1 MDIKDDP
8 RLIQWLDLIEASQ
21 NTRDVYS
28 RFMKLFCECIG
39 LTPTQLI
46 EESIRETK
54 AGLLLSERKT
64 GEYIAR
70 FKKCMSDK
78 NYAPKGFILGIS
90 AVKSFYKAFDIQLPS
105 STGKLK
111 KRLPRRENQT
121 FLTREEI
128 KKMVLNAK
136 NLRDKA
142 IILCM
147 ATSGM
152 ARNEIRNLRMNDIAF
167 DENNIGTIS
176 IRRQKAQVD
185 CVTFIS
191 PEAVAALKAY
201 FEERNREVKTSIKG
215 NDFVFV
221 TYDNGTKMG
230 DDVFLKV
237 FRTLGTQLGYSN
249 GKGLLIKTRSHALR
263 KFFSSTL
270 ENAGMPKNK
279 IDFMLGHTVNDT
291 DLSYFK
297 QDPSKLKEL
306 YTRFLPY
313 LTFEKT
319 IEVRSLNTEDAKRLE
334 ELDRENKE
342 LKKELQEIKKDLD
355 SRKGA
360 DDTLNKLF
368 ADPEVQQMLLK
379 KLKELEKK

>member
-8 RLIQWLDLIEASQ
+8 RLIQWLDLIEASE
-21 NTRDVYS
+21 NTRDMYF

-39 LTPTQLI
+39 LTPAELI

-64 GEYIAR
+64 VDHIAK
-70 FKKCMSDK
+70 FKKCMADK
-78 NYAPKGFILGIS
+78 KYAPKSFVLGIS
-90 AVKSFYKAFDIQLPS
+90 AVKSFYKSFDIQLS
-105 STGKLK
+105 SSMGKLK
-111 KRLPRRENQT
+111 KRLPLRGNQT
-121 FLTREEI
+121 FLTREEL

-136 NLRDKA
+136 NLRDRA

-152 ARNEIRNLRMNDIAF
+152 ARNEIRNLRMNDIAL
-167 DENNIGTIS
+167 DENGIGTVS

-185 CVTFIS
+185 YTTFIS
-191 PEAVAALKAY
+191 PEAVVALKAY
-201 FEERNREVKTSIKG
+201 YEERNREVKTSIKG

-221 TYDNGTKMG
+221 TYDKGTKMG
-230 DDVFLKV
+230 EDMFLKI

-263 KFFSSTL
+263 KFFASTL

-279 IDFMLGHTVNDT
+279 IDFMLGHTPGGNDLAYFQT
-291 DLSYFK
+291 DIE
-297 QDPSKLKEL
+297 KLKQL
-306 YTRFLPY
+306 YIKFLPY

-334 ELDRENKE
+334 ELDKENKRLKEKLESKDSETQE
-342 LKKELQEIKKDLD
+342 LKKRLDKLESALQSIISAAGK
-355 SRKGA
+355 
-360 DDTLNKLF
+360 
-368 ADPEVQQMLLK
+368 
-379 KLKELEKK
+379 